1 MSDCGLDFY
10 HEPILKLSKLFRF
23 LNKGKKNGQGNAQ
36 ICYRDCDSARSA
48 GIDWLADEEQ
58 SEDYAASMPQ
68 DVVTETMTVEEM
80 PMMPEQVEPDM
91 SAGTTE
97 E

>member
-1 MSDCGLDFY
+1 MDNRMLKYGIVIVIVLVVLGL
-10 HEPILKLSKLFRF
+10 IGWRMK
-23 LNKGKKNGQGNAQ
+23 NKM
-36 ICYRDCDSARSA
+36 
-48 GIDWLADEEQ
+48 
-58 SEDYAASMPQ
+58 EDYAASMPQ
-68 DVVTETMTVEEM
+68 EMVTETMTVEEM

>member
-1 MSDCGLDFY
+1 M
-10 HEPILKLSKLFRF
+10 KSKV
-23 LNKGKKNGQGNAQ
+23 
-36 ICYRDCDSARSA
+36 
-48 GIDWLADEEQ
+48 
-58 SEDYAASMPQ
+58 EDYAASMPQ
-68 DVVTETMTVEEM
+68 ETVTETMTVEEM